1 MVSASLV
8 NRSSSTFKSSY
19 LGVQVQLMQNMRR
32 KSIVGGG
39 NARAQIYIDNELYVE
54 ESESKESA
62 SKESVSKES
71 AATESAPKG
80 SATEVPTTQKGWTY
94 SEYGSREVLKFA
106 EDIPVPEVKADEVL
120 VKVHAAALNPVD
132 FKRRSGKFPDDSE
145 LPVRFFLPGNPSRS
159 DHSTTDFFV
168 DEGYKCV
175 TSGLVLRNSMCQGT
189 MSRE

>member
-1 MVSASLV
+1 MTLHCRCATQSNIEERELEYLNYDWMCNLCVQCAAVSEKGRVVSASLV

-19 LGVQVQLMQNMRR
+19 LGVQVQSMQNLRR
-32 KSIVGGG
+32 KSTVGGG

-54 ESESKESA
+54 ESA
-62 SKESVSKES
+62 SK
-71 AATESAPKG
+71 ESAPKG

-145 LPVRFFLPGNPSRS
+145 LPVRFFLPGNSSHS
-159 DHSTTDFFV
+159 DHFATD
-168 DEGYKCV
+168 
-175 TSGLVLRNSMCQGT
+175 
-189 MSRE
+189 